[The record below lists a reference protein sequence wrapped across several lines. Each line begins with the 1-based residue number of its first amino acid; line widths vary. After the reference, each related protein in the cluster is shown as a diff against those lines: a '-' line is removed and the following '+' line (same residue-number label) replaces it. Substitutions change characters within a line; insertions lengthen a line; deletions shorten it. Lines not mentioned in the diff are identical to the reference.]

1 VFDSE
6 LEIAEPELSVGI
18 NITGT
23 RGIDEKAV
31 IVYEDGFKQT
41 IRPAIADLDLL
52 ATAREGLLDAS
63 RYGNYAMNSDGR
75 IYMVYGEKLGRII
88 PTFDVD
94 IQLDVSV
101 PVPSILPA
109 GDDDNLAVLVTPD
122 GEQQTFVYE
131 LFEDAN
137 KYGDYTEQDD

>member
-1 VFDSE
+1 MFDSE
-6 LEIAEPELSVGI
+6 LEIAEPELSVGL

-52 ATAREGLLDAS
+52 VTAREGLLDAN
-63 RYGNYAMNSDGR
+63 RYGNYFMHSGGQ
-75 IYMVYGEKLGRII
+75 IYMVYGNQLGRVV

-94 IQLDVSV
+94 VDIDVSV
-101 PVPSILPA
+101 TVPTILPA
-109 GDDDNLAVLVTPD
+109 GDDDSLAVLVTPD
-122 GEQQTFVYE
+122 GEQQTFAYE
-131 LFEDAN
+131 IIGDADEYDN
-137 KYGDYTEQDD
+137 YAEQDN